1 MTDEELAA
9 WVAET
14 RARRGLGPRITDQ
27 ATLRRIVTLAFAGQ
41 GGDGHAS
48 P

>member
-14 RARRGLGPRITDQ
+14 RARRGLGPVVTDE
-27 ATLRRIVTLAFAGQ
+27 AALRQIVTLAFAGQ
-41 GGDGHAS
+41 GGDDRAS